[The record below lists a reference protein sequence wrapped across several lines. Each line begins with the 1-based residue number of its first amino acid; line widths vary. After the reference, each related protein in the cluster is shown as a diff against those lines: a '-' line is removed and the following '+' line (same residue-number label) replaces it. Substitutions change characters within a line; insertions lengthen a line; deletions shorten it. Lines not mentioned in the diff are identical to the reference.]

1 MIKFLTFLSKFK
13 ELIEILKLMQA
24 NQNIMSGIV
33 SLFDPTN
40 DTNLKN
46 EQTIPEEWVWEL

>member
-1 MIKFLTFLSKFK
+1 MSKFK
-13 ELIEILKLMQA
+13 ELIEILKLIQA
-24 NQNIMSGIV
+24 NQNIMSGINV

-40 DTNLKN
+40 DTYLKN

>member
-1 MIKFLTFLSKFK
+1 MSKFK
-13 ELIEILKLMQA
+13 ELIENFKLMQA

-46 EQTIPEEWVWEL
+46 EQTKPEEWVWEL